1 MPLVGPPGVLFSPVG
16 KIGTFTANS
25 QIARMPMKKNGI
37 DHSTRLP
44 CVSNVSV
51 VLPRLP
57 AAITP
62 IQEPRKEDSTVA
74 TPPAAACWEARR

>member
-1 MPLVGPPGVLFSPVG
+1 
-16 KIGTFTANS
+16 
-25 QIARMPMKKNGI
+25 MKKNGI

-57 AAITP
+57 AATTP

-74 TPPAAACWEARR
+74 MPTSSSVFGSAAISSSRTALRLLFEVPRSPCSVCSM